1 MSIVARTEM
10 PMTVHGFRQLALA
23 FPEAFEGAH
32 MGHPDFRIRGGKIF
46 ATLRP
51 KESLAMVILTPEQ
64 QEGFVETAPAM
75 FAPVPGGWG
84 RRGCT
89 NVVLKR
95 ASKRTLKI
103 ALAVAWRN
111 AAPRKL
117 VEACERE

>member
-1 MSIVARTEM
+1 VPVTIDN
-10 PMTVHGFRQLALA
+10 FRETALG

-46 ATLRP
+46 ATLWP
-51 KESLAMVILTPEQ
+51 KEGWGMVILTPDQ
-64 QEGFVETAPAM
+64 QEGFVAGAPGV
-75 FAPVPGGWG
+75 FTPVKGGWG

-89 NVVLKR
+89 HVILKKAGKR
-95 ASKRTLKI
+95 AVKT

-117 VEACERE
+117 VEASERG